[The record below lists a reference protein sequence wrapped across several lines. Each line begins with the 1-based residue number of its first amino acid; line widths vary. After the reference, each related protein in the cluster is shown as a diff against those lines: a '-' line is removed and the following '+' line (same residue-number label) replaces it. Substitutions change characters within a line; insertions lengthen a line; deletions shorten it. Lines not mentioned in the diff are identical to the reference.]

1 MDEGDL
7 GVENLLLA
15 SLLIAGGARLRT
27 IDSGPRLSTVR
38 LATTSLDKERLKD
51 GLSRLAQDIGEMDQT
66 PTIEEWNWLFDSSLL
81 GTIESEYRRLKRLVV
96 NQRPKR

>member
-1 MDEGDL
+1 VGEDDL

-15 SLLIAGGARLRT
+15 SLLIAGGARLRA

-38 LATTSLDKERLKD
+38 LVTTNLDRERLSD
-51 GLSRLAQDIGEMDQT
+51 GLARLAQDVGEMDQE
-66 PTIEEWNWLFDSSLL
+66 PSIEEWNWLFDSSIL

-96 NQRPKR
+96 NQRSKG